1 MHKYRIRRDGPY
13 QKKALKVLK
22 AITYCVTQV
31 DSFEGKLRRDS
42 IARQHV
48 GLVITAYATMIDA
61 IDADLG
67 VDATAHSDSCKT
79 SSENAAA

>member
-1 MHKYRIRRDGPY
+1 M
-13 QKKALKVLK
+13 
-22 AITYCVTQV
+22 TQV
-31 DSFEGKLRRDS
+31 DSFEGKLRCDS

-48 GLVITAYATMIDA
+48 GITAYATMIDA
-61 IDADLG
+61 IDADIG